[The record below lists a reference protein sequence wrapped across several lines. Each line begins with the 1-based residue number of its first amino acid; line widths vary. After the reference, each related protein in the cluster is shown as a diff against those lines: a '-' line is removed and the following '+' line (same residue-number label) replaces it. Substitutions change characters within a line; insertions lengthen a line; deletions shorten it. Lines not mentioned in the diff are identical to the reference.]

1 MGKPKI
7 FKKPGVDL
15 GVATRRNELMLGSY
29 RLSIW
34 AQRFFLLLI
43 SKVKDT
49 DADDCVYRLSVSE
62 LAQVIEVDQNVYRQ
76 VFDIIQELAGTWVT
90 VESLDDPKRPVRV
103 GLVVNRMDT
112 KGMRIEDD
120 RTYLG
125 GAVAVGIHKELLPYV
140 KRARAR
146 FTSVEL
152 QYAFRLQS
160 TYSQRMYDI
169 LKTQEFHGHTVEWEI
184 EELRQMLA
192 MQGNELQRY
201 PDFRRFVIERS
212 LKDINERTDIKVR
225 YKPRKTGARVTH
237 LAFRIEGKGS
247 MRDAVP
253 FMAAGREDELYKR
266 LVKVGLTRADAVD
279 IVQQWGRRDPERITW
294 HLEELS
300 RKQKAGEI
308 TRSAVAWLKAGIKT
322 DYRPQKTLGFDAD
335 HYEARLPR
343 SNDGMLSVA
352 ELLKGRLS
360 NKDQRDQR

>member
-1 MGKPKI
+1 MGKPSI
-7 FKKPGVDL
+7 LKKPGDDL

-43 SKVKDT
+43 SKVKDS
-49 DADDCVYRLSVSE
+49 DADDCVYQLSVSE
-62 LAQVIEVDQNVYRQ
+62 LAQVIDVDQNVYRL
-76 VFDIIQELAGTWVT
+76 VFEIVQELAGTWVT

-103 GLVVNRMDT
+103 GLVVNRMDS
-112 KGMRIEDD
+112 KGMRIEDN

-125 GAVAVGIHKELLPYV
+125 GTVAVGIHKELLPYV

-169 LKTQEFHGHTVEWEI
+169 LKTQEFHGHAVEWEI
-184 EELRQMLA
+184 SELRQMLA
-192 MQGNELQRY
+192 MQGTELQRY

-212 LKDINERTDIKVR
+212 LKDINERTDIRVR

-253 FMAAGREDELYKR
+253 FMAAGREDDLYKR
-266 LVKVGLTRADAVD
+266 LVKVGVTRADAVEL
-279 IVQQWGRRDPERITW
+279 VQQWSRRDPERITW
-294 HLEELS
+294 HLDELA
-300 RKQKAGEI
+300 RKAKAGEI
-308 TRSAVAWLKAGIKT
+308 KRSPVAWLKAGIKT
-322 DYRPQKTLGFDAD
+322 DYRPQKKLAFDAD
-335 HYEARLPR
+335 RDEPTTARAG
-343 SNDGMLSVA
+343 DGMLSVA
-352 ELLKGRLS
+352 ELLKARLAKS
-360 NKDQRDQR
+360 DQTDRA